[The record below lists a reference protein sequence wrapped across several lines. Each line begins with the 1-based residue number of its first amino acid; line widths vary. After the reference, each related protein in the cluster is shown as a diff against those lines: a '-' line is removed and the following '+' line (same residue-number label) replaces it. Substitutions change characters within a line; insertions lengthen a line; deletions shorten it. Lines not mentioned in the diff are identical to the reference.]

1 MSQGQHEREQAR
13 KRDKQRDTDEAGEA
27 EGGQV
32 SEIQSMDSAGEEI
45 SDDQAVAGQPDGES
59 GRVDEGPTGP
69 NARSG
74 SNEN

>member
-1 MSQGQHEREQAR
+1 MSQGQHEREQER

-27 EGGQV
+27 AGGQV

>member
-1 MSQGQHEREQAR
+1 VSQGQHEREQER

-27 EGGQV
+27 GGGQV

>member
-1 MSQGQHEREQAR
+1 MSQGQHEREQER
-13 KRDKQRDTDEAGEA
+13 KRDKQRDTDEAGA
-27 EGGQV
+27 AGGGQV

-74 SNEN
+74 SDEN